1 MELHVLR
8 ATSLHKQTGGASG
21 QSAAID
27 VIRSVFHGNPGET
40 ANEREAPT
48 KGGAVRLRKGGAQN
62 EVDSIVNEH
71 VNRTDRFFEQNRF
84 RRTDSFT
91 VSVVGQREWSR
102 SYGVGRCLGIFSKC
116 SSEDDTSTYINP
128 GKPWRI
134 ERLSSFFTLYYA
146 SDQATSNLSRD
157 P

>member
-8 ATSLHKQTGGASG
+8 AASLHKQTGGASG

-27 VIRSVFHGNPGET
+27 VSRSVYHGNPGET
-40 ANEREAPT
+40 ANEREAPRR
-48 KGGAVRLRKGGAQN
+48 GGAARLGKGGAQN
-62 EVDSIVNEH
+62 E
-71 VNRTDRFFEQNRF
+71 NRF
-84 RRTDSFT
+84 KRTDSFT
-91 VSVVGQREWSR
+91 VLVVGQREWSR

-116 SSEDDTSTYINP
+116 SSEDDTSAFINP
-128 GKPWRI
+128 GKLWRI
-134 ERLSSFFTLYYA
+134 ESWSSFFTLYYV